1 MNSGIRL
8 AVMLVVVGLPGAA
21 HGRAKTNDG
30 CVDAAPESSDL
41 GDESVDDGSDGSE
54 DGSDD
59 GTSDAAT
66 SRTAAAA
73 DSAGA
78 EAQAASSMRV
88 AVSGK
93 ERPITAVRLH
103 GLKALTEEK
112 VWRLVGERP
121 AGQISSDHATEIV
134 SRMMASG
141 LFASVTP
148 TLDVVGDA
156 AVLDISLEEYPVVSR
171 IVIEGLT
178 EVRAEELLEAIL
190 DGAPLEDDA
199 VQDGDAVKSNDDGDG
214 DDDDDDQEERAPK
227 RDKDSRHAKR
237 EAKHSKRSEHTCA
250 ARRPTPPKS
259 WVAHAGAAGQ
269 VAPGIVW
276 QGLRA
281 ALDRGLQKL
290 FDHGYAMASMEGELS
305 TDGTLTVHVD
315 EGHLEGLDLQGV
327 EPAVE
332 PEVRKILGIKPGDV
346 FLLDDVRQG
355 VKRVRRTLRFLEPES
370 DGERQR
376 SMPQIAEERLEGGR
390 LKYRTVEG
398 ASRKARKHR
407 GGSVEV
413 HDRTL
418 SWSFDKDHTGSV
430 TLPFPISMDQPPYVH
445 IQGRRATVRF
455 QPRLAAADWDWA
467 ELLHHTQ
474 VQGFAPGA
482 LLSVAL
488 LDQENR
494 GHLTLDGGL
503 WINTARPAERI
514 DYLVGARLSIPWL
527 RVAEVGA
534 QRYSLT
540 DTDDGWRATD
550 VSSYLGSML
559 FNRPDREYYR
569 RDGFTGL
576 VTFHFGDRLTVGAEY
591 RNELQRSMDATA
603 TPQTL
608 FNRSEAPWVNA
619 PIDEGRVASA
629 VGRLEWSSEPV
640 LMKDIGRPL
649 RSLEQSLSREEMDD
663 DVTGWRTVNT
673 VEVADERL
681 GSDFHYT
688 RLSSDTSYHL
698 KTGGWGMLRA
708 RLRVAGGVGLLPVQ
722 KMESLGGWTGL
733 RGYDFKEFQ
742 GNASVLGTAE
752 YQWTVF
758 SAFVDVGSVRVAGGV
773 WSPARVGIGA
783 AFNLGGVSLAAAWR
797 TDDRA
802 RAAPEVRLIF
812 QRTY

>member
-1 MNSGIRL
+1 MLFRPRMSLGIRL
-8 AVMLVVVGLPGAA
+8 AVVLVVLGLPGAA
-21 HGRAKTNDG
+21 HGRAKPSKDA
-30 CVDAAPESSDL
+30 CADAAPESMDV
-41 GDESVDDGSDGSE
+41 GE
-54 DGSDD
+54 
-59 GTSDAAT
+59 
-66 SRTAAAA
+66 
-73 DSAGA
+73 DSAGEDSDDEAAPRPPPEA
-78 EAQAASSMRV
+78 EAASSMRV

-93 ERPITAVRLH
+93 ERPITAIRLH
-103 GLKALTEEK
+103 GLKVLTEEK
-112 VWRLVGERP
+112 VWQLAGERP
-121 AGQISSDHATEIV
+121 AGEISSDHATELL
-134 SRMMASG
+134 SRLMGSG

-156 AVLDISLEEYPVVSR
+156 AVLDIALEEYPMVTR

-190 DGAPLEDDA
+190 DGAPLED
-199 VQDGDAVKSNDDGDG
+199 
-214 DDDDDDQEERAPK
+214 QEEQASKPK
-227 RDKDSRHAKR
+227 KDENHEKQ
-237 EAKHSKRSEHTCA
+237 TCA
-250 ARRPTPPKS
+250 ARRRTPPKS
-259 WVAHAGAAGQ
+259 WVAHASAAGQ

-276 QGLRA
+276 QGLRN

-290 FDHGYAMASMEGELS
+290 FDHGYAMASLEGELS
-305 TDGTLTVHVD
+305 TDGTLTIHVD

-327 EPAVE
+327 DPAVE
-332 PEVRKILGIKPGDV
+332 PQVRKVLGIKPGDV

-355 VKRVRRTLRFLEPES
+355 VKRVRRTLPFLEPES
-370 DGERQR
+370 DGEKRR

-398 ASRKARKHR
+398 TSHKARKHR

-430 TLPFPISMDQPPYVH
+430 TLPFPIDMDQPPYVH
-445 IQGRRATVRF
+445 IQGRRATVKF
-455 QPRLAAADWDWA
+455 QPRLAAADWAWE

-482 LLSVAL
+482 LFSVAL

-503 WINTARPAERI
+503 WVNTARPAERI

-534 QRYSLT
+534 QRYALT
-540 DTDDGWRATD
+540 DTDDEWRATNF
-550 VSSYLGSML
+550 SSYLGSML

-576 VTFHFGDRLTVGAEY
+576 LTLHLGERLTVGAEY
-591 RNELQRSMDATA
+591 RNEMQRSMEATA

-608 FNRSEAPWVNA
+608 FNRSEPTWGNA

-640 LMKDIGRPL
+640 LLKDIGRPL
-649 RSLEQSLSREEMDD
+649 RSLERSMAREEMDG
-663 DVTGWRTVNT
+663 DVSGWKTVNT
-673 VEVADERL
+673 LEVADERL

-698 KTGGWGMLRA
+698 KAGGWGMLRA
-708 RLRVAGGVGLLPVQ
+708 RLRVAGGVGLPAQ

-733 RGYDFKEFQ
+733 RGYDFKEFR
-742 GNASVLGTAE
+742 GDASVLGTAE
-752 YQWTVF
+752 YQWWAVF
-758 SAFVDVGSVRVAGGV
+758 SAFVDVGSVRDASGV
-773 WSPARVGIGA
+773 WSPAKVGLGA
-783 AFNLGGVSLAAAWR
+783 AFNLGGLSLAAAWR

-802 RAAPEVRLIF
+802 RATPEVRLIF

>member
-1 MNSGIRL
+1 MLFRPRMSLGIRL
-8 AVMLVVVGLPGAA
+8 AVVLVVLGLPGAA

-30 CVDAAPESSDL
+30 CVDAAPE
-41 GDESVDDGSDGSE
+41 DDSAQ

-59 GTSDAAT
+59 GTAT
-66 SRTAAAA
+66 
-73 DSAGA
+73 
-78 EAQAASSMRV
+78 SMRV

-93 ERPITAVRLH
+93 EQPITAVRLH

-112 VWRLVGERP
+112 VWQLVGERP

-134 SRMMASG
+134 GRMMASG

-156 AVLDISLEEYPVVSR
+156 AVLDIALEEYPVVSR

-190 DGAPLEDDA
+190 DGAPLEDDT
-199 VQDGDAVKSNDDGDG
+199 VQEGE
-214 DDDDDDQEERAPK
+214 EERA
-227 RDKDSRHAKR
+227 S
-237 EAKHSKRSEHTCA
+237 KHDPHTCA

-259 WVAHAGAAGQ
+259 WVAHESAAGQ

-276 QGLRA
+276 QGLRT

-305 TDGTLTVHVD
+305 TDGTLTLHVD

-332 PEVRKILGIKPGDV
+332 PEVRKLLGIKPGDV

-355 VKRVRRTLRFLEPES
+355 VKRVRKTLRFLEPES
-370 DGERQR
+370 DGERER

-407 GGSVEV
+407 GGSIEV

-503 WINTARPAERI
+503 WINTARPTERI
-514 DYLVGARLSIPWL
+514 DYLVGARLSVPWL

-534 QRYSLT
+534 QRYSIT

-550 VSSYLGSML
+550 ASSYLSSML

-576 VTFHFGDRLTVGAEY
+576 VTFHFGDRLTAGAEY

-603 TPQTL
+603 APQTL
-608 FNRSEAPWVNA
+608 FNRNEATWVNA
-619 PIDEGRVASA
+619 PIDEGRVASL

-640 LMKDIGRPL
+640 LLKDIGRPL

-663 DVTGWRTVNT
+663 DASGWRTVNT

-698 KTGGWGMLRA
+698 KMGGWGLLRA
-708 RLRVAGGVGLLPVQ
+708 RLRVAGGTGLPAQ

-752 YQWTVF
+752 YQWWAVF
-758 SAFVDVGSVRVAGGV
+758 SAFVDVGSVRDAGGV
-773 WSPARVGIGA
+773 WSPAKVGIGA
-783 AFNLGGVSLAAAWR
+783 AFNLGGLSLAAAWR

-802 RAAPEVRLIF
+802 RATPEVRLIF

>member
-1 MNSGIRL
+1 MLFRARMSVGIRL
-8 AVMLVVVGLPGAA
+8 AVMVVVMGLPGAA
-21 HGRAKTNDG
+21 HGRSKSSNDG
-30 CVDAAPESSDL
+30 CADAAPESMEAGEDSASD
-41 GDESVDDGSDGSE
+41 DPDQ

-59 GTSDAAT
+59 GSSDVAT

-73 DSAGA
+73 DATT
-78 EAQAASSMRV
+78 SMRV
-88 AVSGK
+88 AVSGQ

-103 GLKALTEEK
+103 GLKALTEDK
-112 VWRLVGERP
+112 VWQLVGERP
-121 AGQISSDHATEIV
+121 AGQISSEHAADIL
-134 SRMMASG
+134 SRMMGSG

-156 AVLDISLEEYPVVSR
+156 AVLDVALEEYPMVTR

-190 DGAPLEDDA
+190 DGAPLEDDT
-199 VQDGDAVKSNDDGDG
+199 VQSDESSKREDDDDDGDG
-214 DDDDDDQEERAPK
+214 EEE
-227 RDKDSRHAKR
+227 HA
-237 EAKHSKRSEHTCA
+237 SKRSKHHQREKKQDKHTCA
-250 ARRPTPPKS
+250 ARRRTPPKS
-259 WVAHAGAAGQ
+259 WVAHASPAGQ

-276 QGLRA
+276 QGLRT

-290 FDHGYAMASMEGELS
+290 FDHGYAMSSLEGDLS
-305 TDGTLTVHVD
+305 TDGTLTIHVD

-327 EPAVE
+327 DPAVE
-332 PEVRKILGIKPGDV
+332 PQVRKILGIKPGDV
-346 FLLDDVRQG
+346 FLLDDVREG
-355 VKRVRRTLRFLEPES
+355 VKRVRRTLPFLEPES
-370 DGERQR
+370 DGENRR

-398 ASRKARKHR
+398 TSRKARRHR

-430 TLPFPISMDQPPYVH
+430 TLPFAISMDQPPYVH

-455 QPRLAAADWDWA
+455 QPRLAAVDWDWT

-482 LLSVAL
+482 LLSVSL

-514 DYLVGARLSIPWL
+514 DYLVGARLAIPWL

-534 QRYSLT
+534 QRYALT
-540 DTDDGWRATD
+540 DTDDEWRATNF
-550 VSSYLGSML
+550 SSYLGSAL

-576 VTFHFGDRLTVGAEY
+576 LTLHLGDRLTVGAEY
-591 RNELQRSMDATA
+591 RNEAQRSMDTTA

-608 FNRSEAPWVNA
+608 FNRSEVPWGNS

-629 VGRLEWSSEPV
+629 VGRLEWSSEP
-640 LMKDIGRPL
+640 LLLKDIGRPL
-649 RSLEQSLSREEMDD
+649 RSLERSLAREDLDD

-673 VEVADERL
+673 LEVADERL
-681 GSDFHYT
+681 GSDFRYT
-688 RLSSDTSYHL
+688 RLSSDTAYHL
-698 KTGGWGMLRA
+698 KTGWGLLRA
-708 RLRVAGGVGLLPVQ
+708 RLRVAGGVGLPEQ

-733 RGYDFKEFQ
+733 RGYDFKEFR
-742 GNASVLGTAE
+742 GDASVLGTAE
-752 YQWTVF
+752 YQWWAVF
-758 SAFVDVGSVRVAGGV
+758 SAFVDVGSVRDAGGV
-773 WSPARVGIGA
+773 WSPAKVGLGA
-783 AFNLGGVSLAAAWR
+783 AFNLGGFSLAAAWR

-802 RAAPEVRLIF
+802 RATPELRLIF